1 MAAALEK
8 PADPKPKSR
17 VNSADPDRRLTTCS
31 TGSAYSLS
39 GNAPYAAMTTPS
51 FTSSVGLVVYHLQ
64 TALNGCLTPN
74 VARQGDARA
83 LGMGLRTRAA
93 RATPE

>member
-39 GNAPYAAMTTPS
+39 GNAPYAATTTPS
-51 FTSSVGLVVYHLQ
+51 FTSSVVCDLHMIDSFGDGWNGATWSGLGQ
-64 TALNGCLTPN
+64 
-74 VARQGDARA
+74 
-83 LGMGLRTRAA
+83 
-93 RATPE
+93 